1 MLADFR
7 ESLSTIHLHHNIVSI
22 SYASLRAKREKGN
35 KEG

>member
-22 SYASLRAKREKGN
+22 SYVGLKVKREKGH